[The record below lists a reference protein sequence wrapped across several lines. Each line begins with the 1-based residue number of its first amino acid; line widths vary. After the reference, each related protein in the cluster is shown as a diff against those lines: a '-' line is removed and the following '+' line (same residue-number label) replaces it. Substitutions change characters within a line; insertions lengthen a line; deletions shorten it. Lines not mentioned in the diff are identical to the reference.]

1 MANFGV
7 QLLNSVGAAF
17 RSAGVVYINSSTG
30 LNRRL
35 QIYEINVGQAAVA
48 YASTDTSMLW
58 DVSRL
63 GASAGLTATPTAPN
77 PLDGGDTLAM
87 LANYFT
93 AASAEPTYT
102 TQGNGL
108 SLYSWPINQ
117 RGFNRW
123 RALDDGDQIV
133 VPAVAFNGIGVRELC
148 SGGAQ
153 AFSGIG
159 TMALIER

>member
-1 MANFGV
+1 MANFAV
-7 QLLNSVGAAF
+7 QVINSVGSAF
-17 RSAGVVYINSSTG
+17 RSAGVVYVNSSTG

-35 QIYEINVGQAAVA
+35 QVYEINVGQVATA
-48 YASTDTSMLW
+48 YASTDTGILW

-63 GASAGLTATPTAPN
+63 GASAGLTATVTAPN

-133 VPAVAFNGIGVRELC
+133 VPAVAFNGIGIRLLC
-148 SGGAQ
+148 TAGAQ
-153 AFSGIG
+153 AFSGVG
-159 TMALIER
+159 TLALIER